1 MSIRYAVDDARGLL
15 LPTLE
20 GSVSGQA
27 FRRFSEDL
35 YGNRPDLFAYATILD
50 LRAYTGDITHAD
62 LRPLLDLYAAR
73 PGPSRDV
80 CRGLIVTT
88 DPNFHYWASA
98 LDARVPGRTHQV
110 VESLEQAFAELA

>member
-1 MSIRYAVDDARGLL
+1 MNIRHAIDDDRGLL
-15 LPTLE
+15 LLTLE

-35 YGNRPDLFAYATILD
+35 YGSRPDLFAYATILD

-62 LRPLLDLYAAR
+62 LQPLLDLYAAR

-80 CRGLIVTT
+80 SAGLIVTT
-88 DPNFHYWASA
+88 DPNFRYWASA
-98 LDARVPGRTHQV
+98 LDALFPGRTHQV
-110 VESLEQAFAELA
+110 VESLEIAFARLS